1 MNRQKVFFQNEQGEQ
16 LAAYLDFPVDQRPL
30 AYALFAHCFTC
41 NKNLKAV
48 NNISRALTL
57 KGFAVLRFDF
67 TGLGESEGDFS
78 DTNFSSNVADLVK
91 ASEYL
96 REHYQAPS
104 LLIGHSLGGA
114 AVLLAANKMPELKA
128 IATVSAPS
136 NPEHVT
142 KHFQHQIP
150 EIKEKGE
157 ATVNLG
163 GRDFT
168 IRKQFV
174 DNLERANLQHYIHN
188 LRRPL
193 LILHSPS
200 DQTVGID
207 NAGEIF
213 QHAQHPKS
221 FISLDNADHLLMK
234 KVDSIYVGEVIASW
248 SERYLQ
254 GAKAQTGDL
263 NTEKQA
269 VARTEQSSLVTD
281 VKTGNHHLLVDEPT
295 SAGGNDLGPNPYDYL
310 ATSLASCTSLTL
322 HMYAGHK
329 QWPLE
334 EVRVHVQHQ
343 KTYAEDCDNAEEK
356 GSKIDLLEREIE
368 LYGDLDEKQRE
379 RLITIANKCPVHRT
393 LNSDIKITTR
403 ERQQN
408 EKA

>member
-1 MNRQKVFFQNEQGEQ
+1 MNRQKVTFQNDQGAK

-48 NNISRALTL
+48 NNISRALTQ

-78 DTNFSSNVADLVK
+78 DTNFSTNVSDLVQ
-91 ASEYL
+91 ASDYL
-96 REHYQAPS
+96 RQHYEAPS
-104 LLIGHSLGGA
+104 LLMGHSLGGA
-114 AVLLAANKMPELKA
+114 AVLLAAHEMPELKA
-128 IATVSAPS
+128 VATVAAPS
-136 NPEHVT
+136 NPDHVT

-150 EIKEKGE
+150 EIKESGE

-174 DNLERANLQHYIHN
+174 DNLERSNLQSYIHN

-221 FISLDNADHLLMK
+221 FIALDNSDHLLMK
-234 KVDSIYVGEVIASW
+234 KADSVYVGEVVASW
-248 SERYLQ
+248 SERYLPLQ
-254 GAKAQTGDL
+254 DAQAHDL
-263 NTEKQA
+263 RTEKQA
-269 VARTEQSSLVTD
+269 VARTEQGSLTTD
-281 VKTGNHHLLVDEPT
+281 VKTGNHHLLVDEPA

-310 ATSLASCTSLTL
+310 ATALASCTSLTL

-329 QWPLE
+329 QWPLD

-343 KTYAEDCDNAEEK
+343 KTYADDCDNTEQK

-368 LYGDLDEKQRE
+368 LYGALDDKQRE
-379 RLITIANKCPVHRT
+379 RLIEIANKCPVHRT

-403 ERQQN
+403 ER
-408 EKA
+408 EAT